1 MFGNTDVAAVTWKC
15 SIGSHTSHDDPDVKI
30 QLRGRGRGKSRSL
43 ADSKYCRVI
52 VISLSRLLDSA
63 FIVMSN
69 INRFLEVQGVAV
81 EQRSAPRV
89 GLKLKN
95 VFLFQ

>member
-1 MFGNTDVAAVTWKC
+1 MMTQTSKFNSGDGEEERAVV
-15 SIGSHTSHDDPDVKI
+15 SQIHT
-30 QLRGRGRGKSRSL
+30 
-43 ADSKYCRVI
+43 KYCRVI

-69 INRFLEVQGVAV
+69 VNRFLEVQGVAV